1 MKGVTLPT
9 ETVFVMEASPI
20 KFGLG
25 ATDEI
30 AYDVRRLGLKRVLIV
45 TDRHISELGL
55 PDRIR
60 LLLEEEG
67 IKADVYDGVE
77 IEPTDR
83 SMEEAAEYARQREL
97 DGLIAVGGGRLVD
110 QVQGGDAPG
119 DSPGALAELHHPAG
133 RPGSPGAGSAQAAD
147 RRPDDGGNR
156 QRDDGGGGYPRPRAP
171 RGGRGLGP
179 SPGP

>member
-25 ATDEI
+25 AMDEI
-30 AYDVRRLGLKRVLIV
+30 AYDARRLGLKRVLIV
-45 TDRHISELGL
+45 TDRHIGELGL
-55 PDRIR
+55 PDRVR
-60 LLLEEEG
+60 ALLGEEG

-97 DGLIAVGGGRLVD
+97 DGLIAVGGGSALDTCKAVNLLTTYP
-110 QVQGGDAPG
+110 APLLDYINQPVG
-119 DSPGALAELHHPAG
+119 SGRARSPV
-133 RPGSPGAGSAQAAD
+133 RSSP
-147 RRPDDGGNR
+147 
-156 QRDDGGGGYPRPRAP
+156 
-171 RGGRGLGP
+171 
-179 SPGP
+179 